1 MALAY
6 APGLTVTEEH
16 LVRKRRILPLKGDV
30 VVKVGQKVS
39 PDDVVARTD
48 LPGPIESLNVANRMG
63 LPPED
68 LEGAMLKKVG
78 EQISEGDIVAE
89 TRTLWIF
96 KTTCTAPV
104 SGTIESISSVTGQML
119 IRGAPQP
126 VEVKAYLNG
135 VVTDVFENE
144 GVEVTT
150 WGGFLQGIFG
160 VGGETHGELKLA
172 VSSRDDNLT
181 EECITPDM
189 RGKIIVG
196 GALVTAEGINAARRQ
211 GVAGIVTGGLDDHD
225 LRDLL
230 GYDLG
235 VAITGSEDIGI
246 TLVITEGFGEIH
258 MAERSFELLKSLEG
272 KRACINGA
280 TQIRAGVIRP
290 EVVIPSDGDVYA
302 VSEKTD
308 YVQGGMDVGSALR
321 VIRHPYFGRIGKV
334 VSLPSALTELDSG
347 SHARVVE
354 IQFDDDNLKA
364 VVPRAN
370 VELIES

>member
-30 VVKVGQKVS
+30 VVKVGDRVS

-68 LEGAMLKKVG
+68 LESAMLKKVG
-78 EQISEGDIVAE
+78 DTVTEGEIVAE
-89 TRTLWIF
+89 TRTLWFF
-96 KTTCTAPV
+96 KNTCMAPV
-104 SGTIESISSVTGQML
+104 SGTIESISTVTGQML

-135 VVTDVFENE
+135 VVTEVFENE
-144 GVEVTT
+144 GVEITT
-150 WGGFLQGIFG
+150 RGGFLQGIFG
-160 VGGETHGELKLA
+160 VGGETHGELMLA

-181 EECITPDM
+181 EACITPDM

-196 GALVTAEGINAARRQ
+196 GALVTAEAINAARKN
-211 GVAGIVTGGLDDHD
+211 GVAGIVTGGLDDQD
-225 LRDLL
+225 LRNLL

-246 TLVITEGFGEIH
+246 TLVITEGFGAIH

-290 EVVIPSDGDVYA
+290 EVVIPSDGDISS
-302 VSEKTD
+302 VSKKTD
-308 YVQGGMDVGSALR
+308 YVQGGMYVGSPLR

-334 VSLPSALTELDSG
+334 VSLPSPLTVLESG
-347 SHARVVE
+347 SRARVVE
-354 IQFDDDNLKA
+354 IQFDSDNLKA

>member
-6 APGLTVTEEH
+6 TPGLTVTKKH
-16 LVRKRRILPLKGDV
+16 LIKKRRILPLKGDV
-30 VVKVGQKVS
+30 VVKVGDRVS

-68 LEGAMLKKVG
+68 LEGAMFKKAGDPVAEG
-78 EQISEGDIVAE
+78 EIVAE

-96 KTTCTAPV
+96 KNICVSPV
-104 SGTIESISSVTGQML
+104 AGTIESISSVTGQML

-144 GVEVTT
+144 GVEITT

-181 EECITPDM
+181 EACITPDM

-196 GALVTAEGINAARRQ
+196 GALVTAEAINAARKN
-211 GVAGIVTGGLDDHD
+211 GVAGIVTGGLDAQD
-225 LRDLL
+225 LRNLL

-246 TLVITEGFGEIH
+246 TLVITEGFGAIH

-290 EVVIPSDGDVYA
+290 EVVVPSDDDIHA
-302 VSEKTD
+302 VSEKSD
-308 YVQGGMDVGSALR
+308 YVQGGMDIGSPLR

-334 VSLPSALTELDSG
+334 VSLPSALTVLESG

-354 IQFDDDNLKA
+354 IQFDSDNLKA